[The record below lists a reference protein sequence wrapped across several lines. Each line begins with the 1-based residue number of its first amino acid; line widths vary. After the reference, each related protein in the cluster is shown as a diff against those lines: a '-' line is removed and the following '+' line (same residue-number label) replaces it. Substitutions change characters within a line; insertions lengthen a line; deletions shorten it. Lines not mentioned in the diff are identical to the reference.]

1 MDNVYNKIFGDPP
14 TPKQLIRLCQREL
27 SRDCRDLQRQC
38 KKMETQERVNLL
50 EAKAEAKKGNV
61 RAAKAKA
68 KLVARTRTMIDRY
81 CELQVNLEGISQ
93 QIGMMGA
100 VAAMQKAMKTA
111 VKAMYRMNSMV
122 GVPMMQRILREFDK
136 QQNLMEMKDE
146 LMGDALEDAL
156 GGDEMEE
163 QENAVYQQI
172 LDELALTE
180 DARLP
185 GMPSLREELVGFQS
199 VPNGEPEVK
208 NKK

>member
-1 MDNVYNKIFGDPP
+1 MDDVYNKIFGDPP
-14 TPKQLIRLCQREL
+14 TPKQLIRTCQREL
-27 SRDCRDLQRQC
+27 ARDCRDLDRQR
-38 KKMETQERVNLL
+38 KKMEVQEKVNLL

-100 VAAMQKAMKTA
+100 VASMQKAMKGA
-111 VKAMYRMNSMV
+111 VKAMYRMNNLV

-146 LMGDALEDAL
+146 LMGDALDDAL
-156 GGDEMEE
+156 GGDEIEE
-163 QENAVYQQI
+163 QENLVYQQI
-172 LDELALTE
+172 LDELSLVD
-180 DARLP
+180 DAKMP
-185 GMPSLREELVGFQS
+185 SMPSLGEQLPNFSAVS
-199 VPNGEPEVK
+199 NGEPEAK